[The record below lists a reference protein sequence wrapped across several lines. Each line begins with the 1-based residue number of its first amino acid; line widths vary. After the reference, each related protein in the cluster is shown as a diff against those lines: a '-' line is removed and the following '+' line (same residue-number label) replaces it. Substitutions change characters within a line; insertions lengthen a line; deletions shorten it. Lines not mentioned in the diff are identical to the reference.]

1 LSFHQTGREKEVI
14 IQHKEGKFNTPYS
27 KYKINYGLPFKIKAV
42 EIDNETV
49 AFVLMKKI
57 AC

>member
-14 IQHKEGKFNTPYS
+14 IQLEGKFNNPYS
-27 KYKINYGLPFKIKAV
+27 KYIKFTLPFKIKAV